1 MQLKWRNEG
10 FSCELLRKIINELG
24 QSVGTTVNRNYCKKV
39 MKKEI

>member
-24 QSVGTTVNRNYCKKV
+24 QSVGTTVNRNY
-39 MKKEI
+39 